1 MKNNLPSD
9 VIKLVI
15 DTNVIISFLIS
26 KYSKEE
32 LFYKLLKQ
40 VKLGEIVLFYSSET
54 FKELLESIKI
64 PKIQD
69 RLNKNTSRFV
79 ADYKFMAIGV
89 EVISKLTICRDPR
102 DNMYLEL
109 AKEVNADFLITGDKD
124 LLELKHFENTT
135 ILKPVDFT
143 SKFHL

>member
-40 VKLGEIVLFYSSET
+40 VKLGEIELFYSSET